1 VPTLTDIG
9 AQSADAGDAKASSD
23 TKTSTPKA
31 QTPTYYCLENS
42 HDPRL
47 LTEARMFY
55 FDVNAGCPVCPT
67 CNRQVSA
74 QLVGYNPKGEPQI
87 PANLMALAERIGE
100 RV

>member
-1 VPTLTDIG
+1 VPTLSDIAAQPTDSG
-9 AQSADAGDAKASSD
+9 S
-23 TKTSTPKA
+23 TPTPKA

-55 FDVNAGCPVCPT
+55 FDVNAGCPVCPV
-67 CNRQVSA
+67 CRRQVSA
-74 QLVGYNPKGEPQI
+74 QLVGYSAKGEPQI
-87 PANLMALAERIGE
+87 PPNLMALAERIGE